1 MISPI
6 QPVRVMSAED
16 REAHY
21 AMATNIELTSN
32 HIEASDNND
41 RIVRGPIYGQWK
53 DFYETMIAE
62 NVRGNKKLSSDFT
75 APFIGHRYRCCLANS
90 YNGFTVSMRRL
101 PDRVPDFREDLQL
114 DWNVIEPLTRGSG
127 LTLFSGIMNSGKSTT
142 MCATIAKM
150 DRRVR
155 GNLGTVENPIEYIFE
170 GSGVI
175 QREIGEHT
183 ESAEAAIRD
192 CVRQHRRTI
201 MISEIRDPETANA
214 ALLVASTGLSVF
226 ATIHADSAMDVV
238 GRFQALVDSKYEKL
252 IPRTLR
258 GLWWQHVLRF
268 SDDRRPVPI
277 YESIEVTNAVRQILE
292 AGPDKFPQLTQEM
305 QKQGRKNMAET
316 ALQLVNKRLVSRQEV
331 SDFIARRGRVTE
343 F

>member
-1 MISPI
+1 MISPM
-6 QPVRVMSAED
+6 QPVRVLSAED

-21 AMATNIELTSN
+21 AMATNIELSSN

-292 AGPDKFPQLTQEM
+292 AGPDKLPQLTQEM

-316 ALQLVNKRLVSRQEV
+316 ALQLVNKRLVSRHEV

>member
-1 MISPI
+1 MISSMKASSE
-6 QPVRVMSAED
+6 MSDED

-21 AMATNIELTSN
+21 ASATNIELSSR

-41 RIVRGPIYGQWK
+41 RTVRGPIYGQWK
-53 DFYETMIAE
+53 DFYETMIADH
-62 NVRGNKKLSSDFT
+62 VRGNKRLSSDFT
-75 APFIGHRYRCCLANS
+75 TPFIGHRYRCCLANS
-90 YNGFTVSMRRL
+90 YNGFTLSMRRL
-101 PDRVPDFREDLQL
+101 PDRVPDFRDDLQL

-183 ESAEAAIRD
+183 ESAESAIRD

-226 ATIHADSAMDVV
+226 ATIHADSAMDVF

-252 IPRTLR
+252 IPRTMR

-268 SDDRRPVPI
+268 SDERRPVPI

-292 AGPDKFPQLTQEM
+292 AGHDKLPQLTQEM

-316 ALQLVNKRLVSRQEV
+316 ALQLVNRKVVSRPEV

-343 F
+343 L